1 MPTAARYSRP
11 EVGRV
16 LSAAGSPHHPR
27 LDLPLLCCT
36 SIPSH
41 ILHHLRTQQWLHSP
55 CRRARLQPRLP
66 TVGAGAACGVRRAAC
81 GMGKGHAA
89 CTPCTYRAHTMHLH
103 TPSAHTLR
111 TPCARRHAHTV
122 QVRLAAASE
131 QLSRLFEHTYVF
143 QCYQPT
149 YSSGHYAFMFA
160 SRTRLSRTRAARL
173 AAIHPRGLG
182 VTHQPSTRRST
193 HGATHPL
200 RRPTRSTG
208 PPARSLRAAPLWP
221 HSGPSPQRPRRR
233 CCGGA
238 PVPAQSRLSPP
249 LAVSVAPLPLQGLY
263 LLWQAASLQGQG
275 RLGRVRPV
283 HLHSVRDR
291 HAPPRFLHLLHTD
304 GTPTA
309 LILGTLPRRSR
320 RATTTP
326 TCITLPSYCPRRHPS
341 TVRWSEWSE
350 RSRWS

>member
-16 LSAAGSPHHPR
+16 LSAACSPPHPR
-27 LDLPLLCCT
+27 RDLPLLCCT

-66 TVGAGAACGVRRAAC
+66 TVGAGAACGVRCAAW
-81 GMGKGHAA
+81 GKGHAA

-182 VTHQPSTRRST
+182 VTHQPSARRST

-200 RRPTRSTG
+200 HRPTRSTG

-221 HSGPSPQRPRRR
+221 HSGPT
-233 CCGGA
+233 
-238 PVPAQSRLSPP
+238 
-249 LAVSVAPLPLQGLY
+249 
-263 LLWQAASLQGQG
+263 
-275 RLGRVRPV
+275 LG
-283 HLHSVRDR
+283 
-291 HAPPRFLHLLHTD
+291 
-304 GTPTA
+304 
-309 LILGTLPRRSR
+309 PRRSALAADAAAALRCPPKAACR
-320 RATTTP
+320 RLWP
-326 TCITLPSYCPRRHPS
+326 CRLHPS
-341 TVRWSEWSE
+341 PFKGYTYYGRLHPFKDKVDWAGYAPYTYTQ
-350 RSRWS
+350 

>member
-16 LSAAGSPHHPR
+16 LSAACSPPHPR
-27 LDLPLLCCT
+27 RDLPLLCCT

-66 TVGAGAACGVRRAAC
+66 TVGAGAACGVRCAAW
-81 GMGKGHAA
+81 GKGHAA

-182 VTHQPSTRRST
+182 VTHQPSARRST

-208 PPARSLRAAPLWP
+208 PPAPQAHPLARSGRP
-221 HSGPSPQRPRRR
+221 HSGPTLAPLWALAAAPSPQMLRRR
-233 CCGGA
+233 SGA
-238 PVPAQSRLSPP
+238 RPKPLVAAFGRVGCTPPPSRAILTMAGCIPSRTR
-249 LAVSVAPLPLQGLY
+249 ST
-263 LLWQAASLQGQG
+263 GQG
-275 RLGRVRPV
+275 T
-283 HLHSVRDR
+283 
-291 HAPPRFLHLLHTD
+291 PRTLTLSKGSTRATTLP
-304 GTPTA
+304 TPTA
-309 LILGTLPRRSR
+309 
-320 RATTTP
+320 
-326 TCITLPSYCPRRHPS
+326 Y
-341 TVRWSEWSE
+341 
-350 RSRWS
+350 

>member
-1 MPTAARYSRP
+1 MRGDRPMGPPTRSAGPPAPQAHPLARSGRP
-11 EVGRV
+11 HSGPT
-16 LSAAGSPHHPR
+16 LA
-27 LDLPLLCCT
+27 PL
-36 SIPSH
+36 
-41 ILHHLRTQQWLHSP
+41 W
-55 CRRARLQPRLP
+55 A
-66 TVGAGAACGVRRAAC
+66 
-81 GMGKGHAA
+81 
-89 CTPCTYRAHTMHLH
+89 
-103 TPSAHTLR
+103 
-111 TPCARRHAHTV
+111 
-122 QVRLAAASE
+122 LAAA
-131 QLSRLFEHTYVF
+131 
-143 QCYQPT
+143 
-149 YSSGHYAFMFA
+149 
-160 SRTRLSRTRAARL
+160 
-173 AAIHPRGLG
+173 
-182 VTHQPSTRRST
+182 
-193 HGATHPL
+193 
-200 RRPTRSTG
+200 
-208 PPARSLRAAPLWP
+208 
-221 HSGPSPQRPRRR
+221 PSPQRPRRR

-275 RLGRVRPV
+275 RLGGVRSV